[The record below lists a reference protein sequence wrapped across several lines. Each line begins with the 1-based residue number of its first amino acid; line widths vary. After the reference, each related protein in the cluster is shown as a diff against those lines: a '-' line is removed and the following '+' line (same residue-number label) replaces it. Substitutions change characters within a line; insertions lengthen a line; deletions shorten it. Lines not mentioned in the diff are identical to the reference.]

1 MSEPTTSD
9 LFKAKTV
16 TDDEVT
22 AAVDVFMR
30 DATVSMFRFASG
42 HTLDL
47 AAAVRAHEPARL
59 AVTDP
64 DRTERHRRLMVRN
77 AILLAGAAD
86 GAVIGGIPPVR
97 GRALEALR
105 AAAIHPLGLRL
116 SAYPKAMR
124 ALVGRGFVAIRPAQ
138 YAGRKWGEQAW
149 FLTDAGHEL
158 IRTLGMGDHG

>member
-1 MSEPTTSD
+1 MPELTTGD
-9 LFKAKTV
+9 LFKAKAI
-16 TDDEVT
+16 TDDEVN
-22 AAVDVFMR
+22 AAVDLFMR
-30 DATVSMFRFASG
+30 DPTVSMFRFASG

-47 AAAVRAHEPARL
+47 AAAVKAHEPARL

-77 AILLAGAAD
+77 AILFAGAAG

-105 AAAIHPLGLRL
+105 AVAMHPLGLRL
-116 SAYPKAMR
+116 SAHSKAMR
-124 ALVGRGFVAIRPAQ
+124 ALVGGGFVAVRPAQ
-138 YAGRKWGEQAW
+138 YIGRKWDEQAW

-158 IRTLGMGDHG
+158 IKTLGTG